1 MKAMVMNGFGDSQV
15 FTLSEIPKP
24 QIKSGHV
31 LVRVRASSVNPI
43 DYKIR
48 SGLLKNLAPENG
60 VLGFDVAGIVEEVG
74 KNVNRLKPGD
84 EVYGCSGAI
93 KGNPGAM
100 AEYQLVD
107 ERLLSIKP
115 ENLSM
120 EQCAALPLVGITSW
134 DALVRGAKITSGEK
148 VLVHGGAGGVG
159 HFGVQ
164 LAKLHG
170 AEVFSTVSSDQKAEI
185 VKSYGAT
192 PINYKKESL
201 TEYVNEHTD
210 GDGFDVVFDTVGGDN
225 LMRCF
230 EASKLEGRVTSVNT
244 RVECDLSILHQKALS
259 LHVVFMIIPILYDQ
273 KIGKSRHGEVLKE
286 ISKHAKSESIV
297 PLIHNEVY
305 SFESISEAHTLLE
318 SGKAIGKVI
327 LRGFD

>member
-1 MKAMVMNGFGDSQV
+1 MVMKGFGDSQV
-15 FTLSEIPKP
+15 FELSEIPKP
-24 QIKSGHV
+24 QLKSGHV
-31 LVRVRASSVNPI
+31 LIRVRASSVNPI

-48 SGLLKNLAPENG
+48 SGLLKDLAPENG
-60 VLGFDVAGIVEEVG
+60 VLGFDVAGIVEEIGNDVT
-74 KNVNRLKPGD
+74 NLKPGD
-84 EVYGCSGAI
+84 QVYGCSGAI

-115 ENLSM
+115 ENISM
-120 EQCAALPLVGITSW
+120 EECVGLPLVGITSW
-134 DALVRGAKITSGEK
+134 DALIRGAKIASGER

-159 HFGVQ
+159 HVGVQ

-170 AEVFSTVSSDQKAEI
+170 AEVFSTVSSERKAEI

-201 TEYVNEHTD
+201 TEYVNKHTN

-230 EASKLEGRVTSVNT
+230 EASRLEGRVTSVNT

-259 LHVVFMIIPILYDQ
+259 LHVVFMIIPILYNQ
-273 KIGKSRHGEVLKE
+273 GIGKSRHGKVLKE
-286 ISKHAKSESIV
+286 ISKNTELKSII
-297 PLIHNEVY
+297 PLMHDEIY
-305 SFESISEAHTLLE
+305 SFERISEAHALLE
-318 SGKAIGKVI
+318 SGKAIGKVV